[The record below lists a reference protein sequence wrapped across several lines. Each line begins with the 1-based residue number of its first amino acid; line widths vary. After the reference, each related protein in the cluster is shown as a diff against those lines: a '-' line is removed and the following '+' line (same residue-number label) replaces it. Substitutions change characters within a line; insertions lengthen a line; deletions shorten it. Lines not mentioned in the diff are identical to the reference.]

1 MADGGSTLGLPAH
14 AIALRVRTGS
24 LSPADAVR
32 EHLQHVAAADAG
44 IGAFQRVRAGAALR
58 EAEALARHPALAS
71 MPLAGVPIAIKDNV
85 PVAGEPMRVGSAATS
100 DTPSPSDHEVVR
112 RLRAAGAIVVG
123 LTRVPELCIWPTTDG
138 PLGTSRNPWNPQRSP
153 GGSSGGSAAAVAAGL
168 VPIAHGNDGL
178 GSVRIPA
185 AACGVLGVKPGDDV
199 VPADVGNGSWFG
211 MSANGVLATNVTD
224 AALMLSVLAQRPA
237 LADVAAP
244 RPLRIALTTA
254 SPVPGVRTD
263 PGVAAA
269 VHAFA
274 DMLRAAGHRVQEMK
288 LPVPTATA
296 LAVLAHWFAGTAADA
311 RTLPVPGRMLPRT
324 RRHAALGAWAE
335 RLGAIRPGARERWR
349 ERLLALLAD
358 HDLLLTPTTATTAL
372 AADGWAQRGWLANFT
387 ASARYAPFTGAANF
401 AGLPAI
407 SIPAGLHA
415 DGLPIGAHLMGRPG
429 DEALL
434 LAVAAQAER
443 ARPWP
448 RHAQPAVA
456 H

>member
-1 MADGGSTLGLPAH
+1 MADGSSTLGLSAH
-14 AIALRVRTGS
+14 AIAQRVRAGA
-24 LSPADAVR
+24 LSPVDVVR
-32 EHLQHVAAADAG
+32 EHLRHIATADAA
-44 IGAFQRVRAGAALR
+44 IGAFQRLRPDAALR
-58 EAEALARHPALAS
+58 EAEALARHPTLAS
-71 MPLAGVPIAIKDNV
+71 LPLAGVPIAVKDNV
-85 PVAGEPMRVGSAATS
+85 PVAGEPMRVGSAATA
-100 DTPSPSDHEVVR
+100 DTPSTTDHEVVR
-112 RLRAAGAIVVG
+112 RLRAAGAVVVG
-123 LTRVPELCIWPTTDG
+123 LTRVPELCIWPYTDG
-138 PLGTSRNPWNPQRSP
+138 PLGTARNPWNPRRSP

-185 AACGVLGVKPGDDV
+185 AACGVLGLKPGDDV

-211 MSANGVLATNVTD
+211 MSANGVLATSVED
-224 AALMLSVLAQRPA
+224 AALMLSVVAQRPA
-237 LADVAAP
+237 LAGVTAP
-244 RPLRIALTTA
+244 RTLRIALTTA

-263 PGVAAA
+263 PGVVAA

-274 DMLRAAGHRVQEMK
+274 DTLRAAGHAVHEVK
-288 LPVPTATA
+288 LPVPTLTA

-311 RTLPVPGRMLPRT
+311 RTLPSPAQMLPRT
-324 RRHAALGAWAE
+324 RRHAALGTWAK
-335 RLGAIRPGARERWR
+335 RIGAIRRGARGRWR
-349 ERLLALLAD
+349 ERFLVLLEG

-372 AADGWAQRGWLANFT
+372 AADGWAERGWLANFT

-434 LAVAAQAER
+434 LAVAAQAGR

-448 RHAQPAVA
+448 RHAQPHAG
-456 H
+456 